1 MSRRKS
7 TPKRKKAPPPRHF
20 VAAFDQLQRERR
32 AQITQAER
40 EKNLVHLSGHVLPR
54 LEELER
60 RVTNLEQRPNHA
72 LEDIKLSLRHL
83 MKRLDTP
90 E

>member
-1 MSRRKS
+1 
-7 TPKRKKAPPPRHF
+7 
-20 VAAFDQLQRERR
+20 
-32 AQITQAER
+32 
-40 EKNLVHLSGHVLPR
+40 VLPR